1 MTDTAIALR
10 AHVQRKDFTLD
21 VDLQLPGR
29 GVTALFGP
37 SGSGKTTC
45 LRVLAGLEPAASA
58 HVVVGGEV
66 WDDSARGHRLPTH
79 RRPLGYVFQEASL
92 FEHLSVRDN
101 LRYGWRRTPDAQR
114 RHGWDHG
121 LQLLGIAH
129 LLDRRPAELSGGERQ
144 RVAIARALATSPR
157 VLLMDEPLASLDAAR
172 KAEVLPWLEQLHERL
187 DLPIVYV
194 THAFDEALRLADHLV
209 LLEQG
214 RVRAQGP
221 IAELITRG
229 DLPIAHGDA
238 ASALIGGQVLGTDDD
253 GLTTLA
259 IDGGVLRLTSP
270 RREPHAAGTPLRVR
284 VQARDVS
291 VALQEPQQ
299 ISVNNVLPATV
310 LDLTGDGPGQVLV
323 TLRLGEHTRLLAR
336 LTQGSAQRLG
346 LAPGLRV
353 FALIKGVAVLR

>member
-1 MTDTAIALR
+1 MSSSPIALR
-10 AHVQRKDFTLD
+10 ARVPRKGFTLD

-45 LRVLAGLEPAASA
+45 LRVLAGLETAAMVR
-58 HVVVGGEV
+58 VVVGGDV
-66 WDDSARGHRLPTH
+66 WDDSETGRRVPTH

-92 FEHLSVRDN
+92 FEHLNVRDN
-101 LRYGWRRTPDAQR
+101 LRYGWRRTPEAQR

-172 KAEVLPWLEQLHERL
+172 KAEVLPWLERLHERL

-209 LLEQG
+209 LLEEG

-221 IAELITRG
+221 IDELITRS
-229 DLPIAHGDA
+229 DLAVAHGDA
-238 ASALIGGQVLGTDDD
+238 ASALISGRVQGTDDD

-259 IDGGVLRLTSP
+259 IEGGTLRLTTQ
-270 RREPHAAGTPLRVR
+270 RHEPYPLGSMLRVR

-299 ISVNNVLPATV
+299 ISVNNVLPVTV
-310 LDLTGDGPGQVLV
+310 VGLIDDGPGQVLV
-323 TLRLGEHTRLLAR
+323 TLRLGERTQLLAR

-346 LAPGLRV
+346 LAPGLPV